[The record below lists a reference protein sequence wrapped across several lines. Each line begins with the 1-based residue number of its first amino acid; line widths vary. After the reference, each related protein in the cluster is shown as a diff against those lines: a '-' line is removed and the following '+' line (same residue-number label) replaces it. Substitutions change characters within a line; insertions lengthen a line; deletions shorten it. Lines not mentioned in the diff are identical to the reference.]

1 MNSLRP
7 TPPWRLCATLLL
19 SLVLPAC
26 ATEPTPPPKR
36 AGAQGETAAQHFT
49 RLQALIGEAP
59 CDSDEQCRTIGVGAK
74 ACGGPGR
81 YLAWSTRNVKPAEL
95 EAQAQAYAQAVRA
108 ENERSGLLSDC
119 SLVTDPG
126 AVCRAQR
133 CQLQS
138 RQPGGGLPVR

>member
-1 MNSLRP
+1 MNSL
-7 TPPWRLCATLLL
+7 TTSLPWRLGAALLL

-26 ATEPTPPPKR
+26 ATEPVAPPKR
-36 AGAQGETAAQHFT
+36 AGAQGDTAAQQFA

-59 CDSDEQCRTIGVGAK
+59 CERDEQCRTIGVGAK

-81 YLAWSTRNVKPAEL
+81 YLAWSTRTVKPAEL

-108 ENERSGLLSDC
+108 ENERSGLVSDC

-126 AVCRAQR
+126 AQCRAQR
-133 CQLQS
+133 CELLS
-138 RQPGGGLPVR
+138 PRPGGGAPVR

>member
-1 MNSLRP
+1 MNTPLAS
-7 TPPWRLCATLLL
+7 PPWRLCAALLL
-19 SLVLPAC
+19 SLMLPAC
-26 ATEPTPPPKR
+26 ATEPTAAPKR
-36 AGAQGETAAQHFT
+36 AGTQGESAAQHFA

-59 CDSDEQCRTIGVGAK
+59 CDSDDQCRTIGVGAK

-108 ENERSGLLSDC
+108 ENERSGLVSDC

-126 AVCRAQR
+126 ALCRARRCELQR
-133 CQLQS
+133 P
-138 RQPGGGLPVR
+138 RPGAGLPVR